1 MLIVTEMSAGK
12 VLDEAC
18 NRNNEVYSDEALYAA
33 WAERPM
39 VAARLLEFDTM
50 AAGKPSSTDGKEGFM
65 AHLYA
70 GKV

>member
-18 NRNNEVYSDEALYAA
+18 NHNNDVYCDEALYTA
-33 WAERPM
+33 WSGRPG

-50 AAGKPSSTDGKEGFM
+50 AAGKPSSADGQGFM
-65 AHLYA
+65 AHLYSV

>member
-1 MLIVTEMSAGK
+1 MLIVTEMSAGR

-18 NRNNEVYSDEALYAA
+18 NHNNDVYSDEALYVA

-39 VAARLLEFDTM
+39 AAARLLEFDTM
-50 AAGKPSSTDGKEGFM
+50 AAGKPSSADGNGFM

-70 GKV
+70 GKG

>member
-18 NRNNEVYSDEALYAA
+18 NHNNDVYSDEALYAA
-33 WAERPM
+33 WAGRPG

-50 AAGKPSSTDGKEGFM
+50 AAGKPSSTDGKGFM

-70 GKV
+70 GKG

>member
-18 NRNNEVYSDEALYAA
+18 NHNNDVYCDEALYVA
-33 WAERPM
+33 WVGRPQ

-50 AAGKPSSTDGKEGFM
+50 ATGKPSSVNGKGFM

-70 GKV
+70 GKG

>member
-18 NRNNEVYSDEALYAA
+18 NHNNDVFCDESLYVA
-33 WAERPM
+33 WAGSPR

-50 AAGKPSSTDGKEGFM
+50 AADKPSSADGKGFM

-70 GKV
+70 GKG